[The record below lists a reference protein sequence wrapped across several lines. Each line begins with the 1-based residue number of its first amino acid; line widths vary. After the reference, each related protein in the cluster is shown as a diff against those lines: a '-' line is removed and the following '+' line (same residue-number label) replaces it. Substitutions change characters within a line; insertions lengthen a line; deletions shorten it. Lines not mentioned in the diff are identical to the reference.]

1 MWNTL
6 AAPVPIFEEED
17 EQALIGEFV
26 KYSARYP
33 DRNPYEICAHIF
45 RNLRDPFPRCDQ
57 AASQW
62 SKDLEILERIANAK
76 RNGGTEAI
84 EADPKKAWQA
94 EVYAII
100 NDPNLGPQEK
110 KARLDGMKLIGES
123 NSWITKSVDKNV
135 TDKRQHFPQV
145 VFALHPSASPSVQ

>member
-6 AAPVPIFEEED
+6 AAPVPIFEDED
-17 EQALIGEFV
+17 EQALIGLFV
-26 KYSARYP
+26 QYSARYP

-45 RNLRDPFPRCDQ
+45 KDLRDPFPRSDQ

-62 SKDLEILERIANAK
+62 SKDLEILERIRQAK
-76 RNGGTEAI
+76 INGGTEQV
-84 EADPKKAWQA
+84 ESDPKKAWQA

-123 NSWITKSVDKNV
+123 NAWVTKSVDKTS
-135 TDKRQHFPQV
+135 TDKTRHFPQV
-145 VFALHPSASPSVQ
+145 VFALHPSAANA